1 MELFSIVTHPA
12 ASLRVRSQEIDPA
25 EVTTPAFQAYLDQ
38 LTETMHVKDGIGI
51 ASPQVGRNIRAVV
64 CVLDGEAICLINP
77 VITKASEARIESEEG
92 CLSVPGVYGMVERH
106 KRITVEALNRH
117 GRRIEL
123 DLRNFS
129 AIVVQHEIDH
139 LDGILFIDKMEQP
152 AAAAA
157 KQI

>member
-12 ASLRVRSQEIDPA
+12 PSLRVRSQEIDPA

-38 LTETMHVKDGIGI
+38 LTETMYVKDGIGI
-51 ASPQVGRNIRAVV
+51 ASPQVGRNIRAIV
-64 CVLDGEAICLINP
+64 CVLDDEPVCFINP
-77 VITKASEARIESEEG
+77 IITKRSEALIESEEG
-92 CLSVPGVYGMVERH
+92 CLSVPGIYGMVERS

-123 DLRNFS
+123 DLRNFQ
-129 AIVVQHEIDH
+129 AIVLQHEIDH
-139 LDGILFIDKMEQP
+139 LDGILFIDKMKPP
-152 AAAAA
+152 AGEPV